1 MPYSFVVTAHSDAE
15 PAAVFDALARG
26 ATWPSWSPI
35 QAVEIADGGDPQSR
49 QQVGDT
55 RLLRVG
61 RTVNRER
68 IVEMVDD
75 RRFGYENPNPPFRT
89 YRGLVELITAAQ
101 GGTDITWSATFEPKL
116 RWTGPFWTWF
126 LTRFMRRMANGLAEY
141 AARQG
146 S

>member
-1 MPYSFVVTAHSDAE
+1 MIRRAVSRSVTRGSSGSGVLADK
-15 PAAVFDALARG
+15 AVAGF
-26 ATWPSWSPI
+26 
-35 QAVEIADGGDPQSR
+35 
-49 QQVGDT
+49 
-55 RLLRVG
+55 
-61 RTVNRER
+61 TVNRER

-89 YRGLVELITAAQ
+89 YRGLVELTTASQ

-126 LTRFMRRMANGLAEY
+126 LTRFMRRMARGLAEY
-141 AARQG
+141 AGRQG